1 MDSYDPEAPQD
12 AYVTAEV
19 SPMPPNMNYGTSMD
33 NPSGQFGMD
42 DSDDD
47 SDDETGLGNT
57 KLYAI
62 IEEAVPRPEDNRNL
76 SISEMGRRNELIETT
91 WDRVRKWFRSHVDEE
106 ARAAAASVR
115 GQADATPIH
124 MVCKL
129 SDPPPD
135 IVQLL
140 IDSAPETAGWADSH
154 GWHPLHH
161 ACANGASTEVLHILI
176 DAYPEGKIKQD
187 NQSRTPLHFYATR
200 RAANTNVMA
209 QNVEVLADSGA
220 AELPD
225 RGGMLPMHYAC
236 AYGTNP
242 AVLEVLANAYSDS
255 LVSKEN
261 KGRTPMHL
269 AMVNAHRAASP
280 GVIRFLLENSDSSA
294 VNIRDSDG
302 YLPLHLLAAGLKG
315 ARKDDEDDQRSNVS
329 ECLKMYLDAKPIAS
343 ADFLTALQDLPDWLQ
358 DVAVITPHV
367 RNLLNEKIVQRFHT
381 MILMTDGFMLLIL
394 IACFERATKFDL
406 ERRYWL
412 NAEPNLPPN
421 TNCTDLN
428 ATLIT
433 NITLVTQCDKYN
445 FDSNTTTPTG
455 CHIMLF
461 IGAMYFFARELI
473 QIISL
478 ISLNSFGSW
487 FTDST
492 NWLDMTVIILVFY
505 YTLLMTTQNPGLMES
520 ENAFKYG
527 CACTKAVLMFAV
539 IYFLKSTM
547 VEFAVFVDG
556 VFYVLVRLTAFLIA
570 VLIVLLAFAEM
581 FFIIYKDKEGICV
594 THTGEEDF
602 TLNAFG
608 GNYTYERE
616 SECDFPHCEFLFSFL
631 KVYTMMMGEIGN
643 ETRYQDETVAQ
654 VLYLAYAFVVV
665 ILLSNVLIAIVTDS
679 YEVIQNDRA
688 AIVFWSNR
696 LDFVAE
702 MDAISYGFKER
713 VRCFKKKGDG
723 SGGAPGAPMHVQ
735 ELPDG
740 DPITD
745 GDHDDK
751 HNQKELLREL
761 WSQLM
766 MLFDPNLSDDYELN
780 PGHLEFWVYAT
791 FRIVAILF
799 VIPVWLIIGLA
810 TCGWLWPPQ
819 VREYLFIQKT
829 TTITR
834 ADIEKAKL
842 EQLKTVQT
850 DLKAFKSE
858 IEEEMAEDRD
868 QVARLKMEIETS
880 QTEITSDLQ
889 QVKELMTTLLDMGR
903 TRASR

>member
-1 MDSYDPEAPQD
+1 MDGFDPEAPQD

-19 SPMPPNMNYGTSMD
+19 SPMPIQMTYAASID
-33 NPSGQFGMD
+33 NPSNQNGMN

-47 SDDETGLGNT
+47 SDDETGLGHT

-76 SISEMGRRNELIETT
+76 SQSEQGRRNDLIDAT
-91 WDRVRKWFRSHVDEE
+91 WDRVRKWFRSHPSEE

-115 GQADATPIH
+115 GQADATPLH
-124 MVCKL
+124 LVCKL
-129 SDPPPD
+129 SDPPSD
-135 IVQLL
+135 IVQSL
-140 IDSAPETAGWADSH
+140 IDSSPETATWPDSH
-154 GWHPLHH
+154 GWLPLHH
-161 ACANGASTEVLHILI
+161 ACANGASTEVLSILI

-187 NQSRTPLHFYATR
+187 NQNRTPLHFYATR
-200 RAANTNVMA
+200 RTQNTNVMA
-209 QNVEVLADSGA
+209 QCVEALADSGA

-255 LVSKEN
+255 LVAKEN

-269 AMVNAHRAASP
+269 AMVNAQRAASP
-280 GVIRFLLENSDSSA
+280 GVIRFLLENSGSGA

-302 YLPLHLLAAGLKG
+302 NLPLHLLAAGLRG
-315 ARKDDEDDQRSNVS
+315 ARKDEDDQRSNVS
-329 ECLKMYLDAKPIAS
+329 ECLTMYLDAKPNAS

-367 RNLLNEKIVQRFHT
+367 RNILNEKIVQRFHT
-381 MILMTDGFMLLIL
+381 MILMMDGIMLIMIIVCFEVATKHALDYRFWNYSESFVDMKDGGLIL
-394 IACFERATKFDL
+394 EDQQKPKL
-406 ERRYWL
+406 ESL
-412 NAEPNLPPN
+412 
-421 TNCTDLN
+421 
-428 ATLIT
+428 
-433 NITLVTQCDKYN
+433 DK
-445 FDSNTTTPTG
+445 PTAALS
-455 CHIMLF
+455 MLF
-461 IGAMYFFARELI
+461 IGALYFLARELI

-492 NWLDMTVIILVFY
+492 NWLDMAVIILVFY
-505 YTLLMTTQNPGLMES
+505 NSLLMATD
-520 ENAFKYG
+520 NAGIIDEEDAFRYG
-527 CACTKAVLMFAV
+527 CAFTKAVLWFAV

-547 VEFAVFVDG
+547 VEFAVFVNG

-570 VLIVLLAFAEM
+570 VAIVLLAFAEM
-581 FFIIYKDKEGICV
+581 FFIIYKDKDGTCDD
-594 THTGEEDF
+594 HSSPEDYNLTSADGDERIF
-602 TLNAFG
+602 TRDS
-608 GNYTYERE
+608 T
-616 SECDFPHCEFLFSFL
+616 CIFPHCKFDKSLL
-631 KVYTMMMGEIGN
+631 KVYTMMMGEIGD
-643 ETRYQDETVAQ
+643 ETRYEGETVAQ
-654 VLYLAYAFVVV
+654 VLYIAYAFVVV

-702 MDAISYGFKER
+702 MDAISYGFNKR
-713 VRCFKKKGDG
+713 VGCFSGKGSDN
-723 SGGAPGAPMHVQ
+723 GAPGAPMHVQ

-740 DPITD
+740 APIAAD
-745 GDHDDK
+745 GQEDAK
-751 HNQKELLREL
+751 QNQKEVLREL

-780 PGHLEFWVYAT
+780 PGHIEFWVYAA
-791 FRIVAILF
+791 FRIVAIVF
-799 VIPVWLIIGLA
+799 VIPLWLTLGLA
-810 TCGWLWPPQ
+810 TFGWLWPPQ
-819 VREYLFIQKT
+819 VREYLFIQT
-829 TTITR
+829 TTTVTR
-834 ADIEKAKL
+834 ADIERAKL

-850 DLKAFKSE
+850 DLKAFKAE
-858 IEEEMAEDRD
+858 IQEEMAEDRD
-868 QVARLKMEIETS
+868 QVSRLKMEIETTQS
-880 QTEITSDLQ
+880 EITSDLQ